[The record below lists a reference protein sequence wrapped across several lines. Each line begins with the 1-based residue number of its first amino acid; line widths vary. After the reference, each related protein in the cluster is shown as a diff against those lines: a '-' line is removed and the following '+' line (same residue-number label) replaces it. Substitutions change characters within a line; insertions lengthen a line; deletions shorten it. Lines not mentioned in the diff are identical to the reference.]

1 MATLIGESTFSGTN
15 GSHFRARIYL
25 DSYTQSIEN
34 NSTTV
39 VRHLY
44 MQSFDGYSGYGA
56 TIAGYI
62 DGVQTGSTSSIG
74 KNSVVDMGTSTI
86 TVTHNNEGIG
96 SVSFNSSIDAS
107 AWGLGTANI
116 YASWTPP
123 SIARSAK
130 ITAPISAAIE
140 ETIKLNINRLVDTYN
155 YTLRYKFTG
164 DTQDYEGTIVEKI
177 NQDSY
182 DWTIPETFYQY
193 WQKYIP
199 TKIERHC
206 YIYCDTYS
214 GSTLIG
220 TTEANVQIFTAMK
233 TTGTFTSYNFA
244 DQKAITK
251 ALTGDPTIMVTG
263 YSVGRLEFV
272 CQLDYYSKVERV
284 ENNLTKETIPYTIV
298 SDTGETQIIKVE
310 MLITDFSIFY
320 PIWVYDCRQR
330 PTRLVVRTPDQQ
342 KPINYTYITYTRIDY
357 IPLTANITW
366 LKRPSATTGEVTISF
381 SGNYWNGN
389 FGTVDNELS
398 LSWKYRVKG
407 ATDWT
412 TGGTFTKDTDYT
424 ITNNKYESKGKI
436 SLGTVFDY
444 RNVYEVGL
452 FYADKLVDTF
462 TSKIVPKGKPIF
474 WWNKDGVYNGD
485 GKKFLVEGDASGG
498 DTLPIGAML
507 PYGNT
512 TPPENWLICDGS
524 EVSRTTYE
532 ELFNVIGTSYGSGDG
547 STTFNLPNKRGIVSV
562 GINSSDDNFNELG
575 KHGGEKTHTLVHSEM
590 PAHAH
595 NENTLSL
602 YGYPN
607 NLVGADANKQDA
619 NITRTVGGGYNP
631 QGGWQEKTG
640 IQNQTDITGGG
651 QAHNNLQPYEVD
663 NWIIKASK
671 TTSTPTTSEV
681 TNTYSESESNVYS
694 CNYINEKIGTKLC
707 IKQVNGIS
715 LSHGATLQDDVI
727 KKANQVTVYYT
738 MNNNGYKHSETIQK
752 NDTEWHFD
760 VLDVY
765 TMYIKVDWNSGTLV
779 TSSYDANSIIIGY
792 DLLYTDN

>member
-1 MATLIGESTFSGTN
+1 MATLIGESTFNGTN

-25 DSYTQSIEN
+25 DSYTQSTEN
-34 NSTTV
+34 NSTTA

-74 KNSVVDMGTSTI
+74 KNSIVDMGTSTI
-86 TVTHNNEGIG
+86 TVTHNNEGVG
-96 SVSFNSSIDAS
+96 SVSFNSSINAS

-116 YASWTPP
+116 NASWTPP

-130 ITAPISAAIE
+130 ITAPSNAAIE

-164 DTQDYEGTIVEKI
+164 DTQDYEGTIVENI

-182 DWTIPETFYQY
+182 DWTIPEEFYQY
-193 WQKYIP
+193 WKEHIP
-199 TKIERHC
+199 TKNARYC
-206 YIYCDTYS
+206 YVYCDTYS
-214 GSTLIG
+214 GTTLIG
-220 TTEANVQIFTAMK
+220 TTEAAIQILTLSK
-233 TTGTFTSYNFA
+233 TTPTFESYNFA
-244 DQKAITK
+244 DQKAATR
-251 ALTGDPTIMVTG
+251 ALTGDPTIMVAG
-263 YSVGRLEFV
+263 YSVGRLEFT
-272 CQLDYYSKVERV
+272 CQLDYYSKVYQV
-284 ENNLTKETIPYTIV
+284 QNILTQEDIQYTVV
-298 SDTGETQIIKVE
+298 SNTDKTQVIKVE
-310 MLITDFSIFY
+310 MFITDFNTFY
-320 PIWVYDCRQR
+320 PIWVFDGRGR
-330 PTRLVVRTPDQQ
+330 VARIIVRTPEQQ

-366 LKRPSATTGEVTISF
+366 LKRPSATTGEVTIGF

-389 FGTVDNELS
+389 FGKVDNELS
-398 LSWKYRVKG
+398 LSWKYRIKG

-412 TGGTFTKDTDYT
+412 AGGVFTKDTDYT
-424 ITNNKYESKGKI
+424 ITNNTYESKGNI

-462 TSKIVPKGKPIF
+462 TSKIVPKGFPIF
-474 WWNKDGVYNGD
+474 WWNKNGVYD
-485 GKKFLVEGDASGG
+485 GNNKKFLVEGEGG

-524 EVSRTTYE
+524 EVSRTTYA

-547 STTFNLPNKRGIVSV
+547 STTFNLPDKRGRVSV
-562 GINSSDDNFNELG
+562 GRNSSDTSFDVL
-575 KHGGEKTHTLVHSEM
+575 GEKGGAKTVTLTVEQMPKHTHNILDEF
-590 PAHAH
+590 
-595 NENTLSL
+595 
-602 YGYPN
+602 GQG
-607 NLVGADANKQDA
+607 LVGMRDGNGAGDGWDVY
-619 NITRTVGGGYNP
+619 VGNSSTNWKYRRVSSINGLS
-631 QGGWQEKTG
+631 E
-640 IQNQTDITGGG
+640 TGGSE
-651 QAHNNLQPYEVD
+651 AHNNVQPYEVD

-671 TTSTPTTSEV
+671 TTSTPITSEV

-694 CNYINEKIGTKLC
+694 CNYINEKIGTRLN
-707 IKQVNGIS
+707 IKQVSGLS
-715 LSHGATLQDDVI
+715 LGHGATLQDDVI
-727 KKANQVTVYYT
+727 KKANQVTIYYT
-738 MNNNGYKHSETIQK
+738 MNNDRYRHSETIQK

-760 VLDVY
+760 TLDAY
-765 TMYIKVDWNSGTLV
+765 TMFIKVDWGSGTLV
-779 TSSYDANSIIIGY
+779 TSPYDSNSNIIGY

>member
-1 MATLIGESTFSGTN
+1 MATLIGESTFNGTN

-25 DSYTQSIEN
+25 DSYTQSTEN
-34 NSTTV
+34 NSTTA

-86 TVTHNNEGIG
+86 TVTHNNEGVG

-130 ITAPISAAIE
+130 ITAPNNAVIE

-164 DTQDYEGTIVEKI
+164 DTQNYEGTIVENI

-182 DWTIPETFYQY
+182 NWTIPEEFYQY
-193 WQKYIP
+193 WKEHIP
-199 TKIERHC
+199 TKISRYC
-206 YIYCDTYS
+206 YVYCDTYS
-214 GSTLIG
+214 GTTLIG
-220 TTEANVQIFTAMK
+220 TTEAVIQILTLSK
-233 TTGTFTSYNFA
+233 TTPTFETYNFA
-244 DQKAITK
+244 DQKAATR
-251 ALTGDPTIMVTG
+251 ALTGDPTIMVAG
-263 YSVGRLEFV
+263 YSVGRLEFT
-272 CQLDYYSKVERV
+272 CQLDYYSKVYQV
-284 ENNLTKETIPYTIV
+284 QNILTQEDIPYTVV
-298 SDTGETQIIKVE
+298 SNTDKTQVIKVE
-310 MLITDFSIFY
+310 MFITDFNTFY
-320 PIWVYDCRQR
+320 PIWVFDGRGR
-330 PTRLVVRTPDQQ
+330 AARIIVRTPEQQ

-366 LKRPSATTGEVTISF
+366 LKRPSATTGEVTIGF
-381 SGNYWNGN
+381 SGNYWNDN
-389 FGTVDNELS
+389 FGKVDNELS
-398 LSWKYRVKG
+398 LSWKYRIKG
-407 ATDWT
+407 ATDWI

-424 ITNNKYESKGKI
+424 ITNNTYESKGNI

-462 TSKIVPKGKPIF
+462 TSKIVPKGFPIF

-485 GKKFLVEGDASGG
+485 NKKFLVEGEGG

-524 EVSRTTYE
+524 EVSRTTYA

-547 STTFNLPNKRGIVSV
+547 TTTFNLPDKRGRVSV
-562 GINSSDDNFNELG
+562 GRNSSDTSFDVL
-575 KHGGEKTHTLVHSEM
+575 GEKGGAKTVTLTVDQMPKHNHNINDEFGQGLVAMRNANGAGDGWDVYVGNSSTNWKYRRVSTITGLSE
-590 PAHAH
+590 
-595 NENTLSL
+595 
-602 YGYPN
+602 
-607 NLVGADANKQDA
+607 
-619 NITRTVGGGYNP
+619 
-631 QGGWQEKTG
+631 
-640 IQNQTDITGGG
+640 TGGG
-651 QAHNNLQPYEVD
+651 AAHDNLQPYEVD
-663 NWIIKASK
+663 CWIIKASK
-671 TTSTPTTSEV
+671 TTSTPITSEV
-681 TNTYSESESNVYS
+681 TNTYSESENNVYS
-694 CNYINEKIGTKLC
+694 CNYINEKIGTRLN
-707 IKQVNGIS
+707 IKQVSGLS
-715 LSHGATLQDDVI
+715 LGHGATLQDDVI
-727 KKANQVTVYYT
+727 KKANQVTIYYT
-738 MNNNGYKHSETIQK
+738 MNNDRYRHSETIQK

-760 VLDVY
+760 TLDVY
-765 TMYIKVDWNSGTLV
+765 TMYIKVDWASGTLV
-779 TSSYDANSIIIGY
+779 TSPYDSNSKIIGY